1 MVEHKWG
8 TSTKEGDAFPNVPV
22 DIGFAGLDPTNRK
35 MSGDLNKGK
44 GAASEKS
51 PTCACARTCAM
62 EPAGRPR
69 AAALGRPWNATRA
82 ACGGPRAWAS
92 GVSAL
97 SCFPRRSEDALGD
110 AAGRLHAHLIHV
122 PGAKSPPPSPPHPHR
137 HPLHVTLALSAAPS
151 PNPQARCRRQAS
163 CVSRA
168 HLTHSDPPLTRSL
181 ASRKPRSKA
190 SLRRRGSTRCTTTP
204 LSYPYPYPVTLNP
217 KP

>member
-69 AAALGRPWNATRA
+69 AAALGRPWNATRV
-82 ACGGPRAWAS
+82 ACGGPSRVGLARERSLVSHAS
-92 GVSAL
+92 R
-97 SCFPRRSEDALGD
+97 FPRRSEDALGD
-110 AAGRLHAHLIHV
+110 APGRLHAHLIHV

-151 PNPQARCRRQAS
+151 PSPQARRRRRRAS
-163 CVSRA
+163 RVSRA
-168 HLTHSDPPLTRSL
+168 HSDPPLTRSL

-190 SLRRRGSTRCTTTP
+190 SLRRRGSTRCTSSPSTMA
-204 LSYPYPYPVTLNP
+204 LS
-217 KP
+217 

>member
-1 MVEHKWG
+1 MRRVVDEERFVVGTRSRAKMVEHKWG

-69 AAALGRPWNATRA
+69 AAALGRPWNATRV
-82 ACGGPRAWAS
+82 ACGGPQAWAS

-110 AAGRLHAHLIHV
+110 APWRLHAHLIHV
-122 PGAKSPPPSPPHPHR
+122 PGAHPAALFEPAATLSTTLSATLSATLSKPASPPPPPGLSLDRLSLTPTMIM
-137 HPLHVTLALSAAPS
+137 PTDLHVPD
-151 PNPQARCRRQAS
+151 PWPQESRDRRQA
-163 CVSRA
+163 
-168 HLTHSDPPLTRSL
+168 
-181 ASRKPRSKA
+181 
-190 SLRRRGSTRCTTTP
+190 
-204 LSYPYPYPVTLNP
+204 
-217 KP
+217 